1 MSNSSLR
8 RRQTNALIRAQ
19 GSITIQILSLQAS
32 FASYIRAAIFQ
43 SGFAAT
49 STLNKA
55 SAHQAQWNSFV
66 EAAGCGGVTTDTLHC
81 LQNADTDT
89 IMNATWQV
97 VPDTSR
103 GWFPNLDDDMLPDL
117 PSRIWA
123 SGSYARVPFIAG
135 THLDDGEGLY
145 AYAVVVLTSQ
155 RHPLHPDLRQE

>member
-19 GSITIQILSLQAS
+19 GSITIQILSLQPS
-32 FASYIRAAIFQ
+32 FASYIRAAILQ

-55 SAHQAQWNSFV
+55 SAHQDQWNSFV
-66 EAAGCGGVTTDTLHC
+66 EAAGCGGVSANTLDC

-89 IMNATWQV
+89 IMNATRQV
-97 VPDTSR
+97 VPDTPR
-103 GWFPNLDDDMLPDL
+103 GWFPNLDGEMVPDL

-145 AYAVVVLTSQ
+145 AYAVVALTSR

>member
-19 GSITIQILSLQAS
+19 GSITIQILSLQPS
-32 FASYIRAAIFQ
+32 FASYIRAAILQ

-55 SAHQAQWNSFV
+55 SAHQDQWNSFV
-66 EAAGCGGVTTDTLHC
+66 EAAGCGGVSANTLDC

-89 IMNATWQV
+89 SMNATWQV

-117 PSRIWA
+117 P
-123 SGSYARVPFIAG
+123 
-135 THLDDGEGLY
+135 
-145 AYAVVVLTSQ
+145 
-155 RHPLHPDLRQE
+155 